1 MDTKT
6 YIFIIFYQQYLVLCT
21 IALRDSSSRQAD
33 REETTRARPFRVPP
47 FFLLAAC
54 SLALFEGRGLLRDM
68 YLPGAGIS
76 VSKGGTW
83 QAIKPATDQW
93 RVGDTC
99 HAACGRARV
108 QMQVCLRSHWATRR
122 GNCLC
127 SAWDN
132 ALDSSLHVLKLYK
145 TIYIYRYYIVPP
157 PKTYIHIIASTY
169 RDFLFPLELP
179 NVRLPGVSGDSGN

>member
-1 MDTKT
+1 MKEAGTG
-6 YIFIIFYQQYLVLCT
+6 
-21 IALRDSSSRQAD
+21 SG
-33 REETTRARPFRVPP
+33 
-47 FFLLAAC
+47 
-54 SLALFEGRGLLRDM
+54 EGRWGGSGRK
-68 YLPGAGIS
+68 GEEEG
-76 VSKGGTW
+76 VGEKGRRKGGTW